1 MGVGRERKLALGLLL
16 VVILIGWT
24 FAVVD
29 LGRKSFWADEGYTAY
44 LAQETDAGS
53 LAANLRKVNNPLH
66 LLLVMGIVRVSRS
79 EMALRFPSAMA
90 AVLALP
96 VVYLLGCRLSRRSTG
111 LVAAFL
117 LAISPFAIGYAQEAR
132 SYALFELFSALSLLL
147 FLLALD
153 RNRWTWWAG
162 YALVTAL
169 ALYTHFF
176 SWFVVGAEVIF
187 GLVLIL
193 RTTWRHRKLDR
204 RLPGLVASL
213 LLVGLLYIPWL
224 PSLLSFWQQQ
234 GPGSRTLIPG
244 LEAFRF
250 SANFLRS
257 LVIQYGARGGPYGF
271 YLTIAIAVIG
281 LASLLLRSR
290 WRSLFLV
297 VLWFFVPLVLLT
309 LIPSRHF
316 FDFRYL
322 IFTLPVFLLLM
333 AEGVAAVASLL
344 ARLGAIQSYAYLQP
358 LLALGLALLLVMPAN
373 LPAFR
378 QYYGGQKENWR
389 GVGEFVVEN
398 IQSDEAIFV
407 TPRYWGYTLE
417 YYQPSLQ
424 SNVLGPSTL
433 RTLAAAEQEYGGL
446 WYVRFVMSFADP
458 SGEFADWIAAREF
471 DLLIDSAACGH
482 GLSVYYRRLDDT
494 APARQSGLL
503 DKAATFCPSDPRFAA
518 P

>member
-1 MGVGRERKLALGLLL
+1 MGAGGERKLALGLLL
-16 VVILIGWT
+16 MVILVGWT

-44 LAQETDAGS
+44 LAQETDAES
-53 LAANLRKVNNPLH
+53 LTANLRKVNNPLH
-66 LLLVMGIVRVSRS
+66 LLLMMGIVRGSRS

-147 FLLALD
+147 LLLALE
-153 RNRWTWWAG
+153 RNRWTWWIG
-162 YALVTAL
+162 YACVTAL

-176 SWFVVGAEVIF
+176 SWFVLGAEVIF
-187 GLVLIL
+187 ALVLIL
-193 RTTWRHRKLDR
+193 RATWLQR
-204 RLPGLVASL
+204 RLDSRLLGLVPSL
-213 LLVGLLYIPWL
+213 LLVGLLYVPWV

-234 GPGSRTLIPG
+234 GPGSNTMIPG

-250 SANFLRS
+250 STGFLRS

-271 YLTIAIAVIG
+271 YLTIAAIV
-281 LASLLLRSR
+281 LAFVSLLLRHR

-297 VLWFFVPLVLLT
+297 ALWLFVPLALLT
-309 LIPSRHF
+309 LIPTRHF

-322 IFTLPVFLLLM
+322 IFILPVFLLLM
-333 AEGVAAVASLL
+333 AEGLVAVASLL
-344 ARLGAIQSYAYLQP
+344 TRLGPTQRYAYLQP
-358 LLALGLALLLVMPAN
+358 LLALGLALLLVIPAN
-373 LPAFR
+373 IPAFR
-378 QYYGGQKENWR
+378 KHYGGEKENWR
-389 GVGEFVVEN
+389 GVGRFVVDN
-398 IQSDEAIFV
+398 IQPDEAVFV

-424 SNVLGPSTL
+424 PNVLSPSTL
-433 RTLAAAEQEYGGL
+433 KQLIATDQEYGGL

-471 DLLIDSAACGH
+471 DLLIDTEACGH
-482 GLSVYYRRLDDT
+482 GLSVYYRRFDDA
-494 APARQSGLL
+494 APARQAELL
-503 DKAATFCPSDPRFAA
+503 ERAARFCPSDPRFAV